1 MAVDTTGNV
10 WFTLQSANRIAKAVG
25 VAPLPATPTPTAPPA
40 TPQPTP
46 MPAPRDGRFFEATGF
61 RIDNDV
67 FWDYF
72 NKRGGIRTFGYP
84 VSRTFQFLGF
94 NTQFFQ
100 RSIMQLGPDGTARTM
115 NVLDPGLMPYTRINN
130 STFPAP
136 DQGLA
141 SSAPMPGTPDYD
153 VRVQEFIRNNAPNQF
168 EGMTVN
174 FYQAFQ
180 STVTL
185 QDAYPQGGGNPGLL
199 PLLNLEIWGLPTS
212 RPMRDPTNNNFVY
225 LRFQRGIMH
234 YDATNGYTQGLLLA
248 DYLKAIIT
256 GANLPGDLDEQA
268 TDSRFYKQYDSGK
281 TNWVARP
288 EQLPDTNLFYAFERQ

>member
-1 MAVDTTGNV
+1 STRKPV
-10 WFTLQSANRIAKAVG
+10 
-25 VAPLPATPTPTAPPA
+25 
-40 TPQPTP
+40 PQPTP
-46 MPAPRDGRFFEATGF
+46 TPAPRDGRYYEATGF
-61 RIDNDV
+61 RVDNDV

-72 NKRGGIRTFGYP
+72 NKRVGIRTFGYP

-94 NTQFFQ
+94 TTQFFQ

-115 NVLDPGLMPYTRINN
+115 NVLDPGLVPYTRINN

-141 SSAPMPGTPDYD
+141 SSAPMAGTPDYD
-153 VRVQEFIRNNAPNQF
+153 MRVREFIRNNAPNQF
-168 EGMTVN
+168 EGLTVN

-199 PLLNLEIWGLPTS
+199 PLLNMELWGLPTS

-225 LRFQRGIMH
+225 IRFQRGVMH

-248 DYLKAIIT
+248 DFLKAILT
-256 GANLPGDLDEQA
+256 GQNLPGDLNEQA
-268 TDSRFYKQYDSGK
+268 KDSQFYKQYDSSR
-281 TNWVARP
+281 TNWIARP
-288 EQLPDTNLFYAFERQ
+288 EQLPNTNLFYAFERQ